1 MESDLLHECILR
13 IENNVKTL
21 REMNYKKG
29 RTQPKRLFSDEST
42 SDATLPSKPTTTR
55 SFSRST
61 SRRSPPQHTGYYKGP
76 DMEYLRKNANMT
88 CADQDQ
94 ILESYIKL
102 RLAIAKG
109 GIFIKPI
116 EEINK
121 QDTIAQHM
129 PGGNGE
135 DQDIQSNALFTL
147 LSNEKNSYQMILL
160 WLKFVFYLLSQRWMD
175 LGHSRLYTS

>member
-1 MESDLLHECILR
+1 
-13 IENNVKTL
+13 
-21 REMNYKKG
+21 
-29 RTQPKRLFSDEST
+29 
-42 SDATLPSKPTTTR
+42 
-55 SFSRST
+55 
-61 SRRSPPQHTGYYKGP
+61 
-76 DMEYLRKNANMT
+76 MEYLQKNVNMT

-94 ILESYIKL
+94 ILEFYIKL
-102 RLAIAKG
+102 RLVIAKG